1 MGGFEDLPRM
11 KLTDFPPYED
21 GESLEVYLRRSL
33 HTDAVSIGALA
44 RYLTVERGALYKIKN
59 GGGAA
64 PETLVRFGA
73 MLGVI
78 PDWRDQKP
86 GDRPPV
92 DLLALLGL
100 VAPAEHGW
108 RTRTLLLAQ
117 K

>member
-1 MGGFEDLPRM
+1 M
-11 KLTDFPPYED
+11 KLTDFPPHLD
-21 GESLEVYLRRSL
+21 GEPLEAYLRRSC

-44 RYLTVERGALYKIKN
+44 RYLDIERGALYKIKR

-73 MLGVI
+73 MLGLI
-78 PDWRDQKP
+78 PDWRDLKP
-86 GDRPPV
+86 DDRPVV
-92 DLLALLGL
+92 DLLTLLGL

-108 RTRTLLLAQ
+108 RLRTLLLAQ